1 MNKSKKSSSMKKDIF
16 DQPELINS
24 SLKNRIIFSN
34 FSIKFPEIENSDL
47 DISSI
52 DRIIFSGMGTSYNA
66 ALYGANIMEKIAKI
80 PCKAVYA
87 SEMYHNDYSFSDKT
101 LLISISQS
109 GESSDVIQMM
119 QEAKLRNIFQIL
131 VSESKY
137 SKASK
142 ISDIFLP
149 INSGPEYSIAATKTF
164 SLSILLLLQLSIY
177 FGDKRSISISKYLND
192 IRKIPSLLSGY
203 LKDKK
208 NINSIN
214 NIAKYLSIYSN
225 IICLGRDTLFPI
237 ALEGALKIKETAYL
251 HAEGYNPEELR
262 HGTFAL
268 LCKSMPVLICAN
280 DSLQNEKNLSIVRD
294 IISCESPVITILPE
308 GEKYISK
315 LADKVI
321 FIPKSSEISLPF
333 FNLFILQLLSYNLSK
348 AVGNNPDQPRNL
360 SKIVKL

>member
-1 MNKSKKSSSMKKDIF
+1 MKKDIF

-164 SLSILLLLQLSIY
+164 SFSI
-177 FGDKRSISISKYLND
+177 FR
-192 IRKIPSLLSGY
+192 IRTRG
-203 LKDKK
+203 
-208 NINSIN
+208 
-214 NIAKYLSIYSN
+214 
-225 IICLGRDTLFPI
+225 
-237 ALEGALKIKETAYL
+237 
-251 HAEGYNPEELR
+251 
-262 HGTFAL
+262 
-268 LCKSMPVLICAN
+268 V
-280 DSLQNEKNLSIVRD
+280 
-294 IISCESPVITILPE
+294 
-308 GEKYISK
+308 
-315 LADKVI
+315 
-321 FIPKSSEISLPF
+321 
-333 FNLFILQLLSYNLSK
+333 
-348 AVGNNPDQPRNL
+348 
-360 SKIVKL
+360 